1 MMKTLPFAGPCKLPT
16 KESVLKL
23 YYSLR
28 SLDRFSRRS
37 DVPDIVAK
45 LTKQYWIMAK
55 IPAVDDRTVAS
66 RLSMLVKQYDTVVKN
81 KSKTN
86 QKQVVQRESFEADLS
101 KIFELA
107 SQSAEEDM
115 KKDRLLGNKEKS
127 EDLIF
132 LEDQRGP
139 RLGHIAGQD
148 FVFAKAVDK
157 KLEREN
163 RERKRHHDLAS
174 ERVNEQNN
182 NELANQDFA
191 NEVPE
196 DFDQSDVDFSS
207 PSSSKKKKTATVQL
221 EIPCNVFNH
230 LKLLVCLI
238 D

>member
-1 MMKTLPFAGPCKLPT
+1 
-16 KESVLKL
+16 
-23 YYSLR
+23 
-28 SLDRFSRRS
+28 
-37 DVPDIVAK
+37 
-45 LTKQYWIMAK
+45 
-55 IPAVDDRTVAS
+55 
-66 RLSMLVKQYDTVVKN
+66 
-81 KSKTN
+81 
-86 QKQVVQRESFEADLS
+86 
-101 KIFELA
+101 
-107 SQSAEEDM
+107 M

-174 ERVNEQNN
+174 ERENEQNN
-182 NELANQDFA
+182 NELANQNFA

-207 PSSSKKKKTATVQL
+207 PSSSKKKKTATVQ
-221 EIPCNVFNH
+221 
-230 LKLLVCLI
+230 
-238 D
+238 